1 MSNSNSSR
9 GDHYWIR
16 QTLDGDSEAFGL
28 LVQKYQNRLF
38 NGIVLVMRNR
48 QEAEDVVQEAFVLAY
63 TKLSSFRGHSA
74 FFTWL
79 YRIAYN
85 LAISRLRRQ
94 RNSISLDRQRETI
107 GIDLSATDVSPSV
120 NLERQEEV
128 SQMYQALDR
137 LTEEHRS
144 ILVLREMEGMDYEAI
159 AEVLDLPIGTVRSRL
174 HRARDQLREKLI
186 AIEKS
191 QIRPS

>member
-9 GDHYWIR
+9 GDHHWIR

-94 RNSISLDRQRETI
+94 RSSISLDRQRETI

-120 NLERQEEV
+120 NLERQEEI